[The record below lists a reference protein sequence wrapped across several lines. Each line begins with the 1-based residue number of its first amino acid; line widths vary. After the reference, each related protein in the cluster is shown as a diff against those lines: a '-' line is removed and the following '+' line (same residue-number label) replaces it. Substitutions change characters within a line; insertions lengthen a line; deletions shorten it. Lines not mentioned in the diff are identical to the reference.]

1 MPCPPAR
8 APVRVSSHV
17 IGWGG
22 VGWGGGLLE
31 GRDPWG
37 MLYYG
42 VMVDKTDSARGDGR
56 AIGGGGW
63 MDDATGRW
71 ETATRTVETVRR

>member
-1 MPCPPAR
+1 MDSAR
-8 APVRVSSHV
+8 GDGRA
-17 IGWGG
+17 IG

-42 VMVDKTDSARGDGR
+42 VMVDKTVRAVMDARSEGEDGWD
-56 AIGGGGW
+56 G
-63 MDDATGRW
+63 
-71 ETATRTVETVRR
+71 

>member
-1 MPCPPAR
+1 LEGRDPWGMLYYGVMVDIDKTVRAVMDAR
-8 APVRVSSHV
+8 SGS
-17 IGWGG
+17 G
-22 VGWGGGLLE
+22 GGGLLE

-42 VMVDKTDSARGDGR
+42 VMLDSARGDGR

-63 MDDATGRW
+63 MDDG
-71 ETATRTVETVRR
+71 